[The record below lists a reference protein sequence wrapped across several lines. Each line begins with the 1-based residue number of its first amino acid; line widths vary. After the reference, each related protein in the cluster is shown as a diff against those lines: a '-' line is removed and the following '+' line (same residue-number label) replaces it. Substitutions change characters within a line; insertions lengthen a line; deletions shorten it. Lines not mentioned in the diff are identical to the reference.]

1 MKYFVLALFIIY
13 YLFFYTP
20 NLSCVGKEKEG
31 LLENVSSFIY
41 VNEVVGTKRF
51 FFLRGKNLENGLL
64 KVKRHRDCRSL
75 ACLEEYIHIRGQVRD
90 VCI

>member
-51 FFLRGKNLENGLL
+51 VFHRGKNLENGLL
-64 KVKRHRDCRSL
+64 KVNRHRDYRSF
-75 ACLEEYIHIRGQVRD
+75 ACLEKYTHIRRQVRN
-90 VCI
+90 VCV